1 MNNLKLLKMKLINTI
16 IISFLILFTTTQF
29 AISQENIKIKKSD
42 FRIEI
47 KEVGFKDAWK
57 NVKEGE
63 KLFSAG
69 LGTFPQ
75 ALEHYLKAYK
85 YNSDCA
91 KLNYKIGVCFLAT
104 DKFYHATEYL
114 EKAYLKDN
122 NVTDDIHYMLAR
134 AYHLNLD
141 FENAIEQYKAYYSS
155 FSVKELEKFDVG
167 VDNYIKQCK
176 YGMDLVNNPVRV
188 IINNL
193 GERVNSEYDDYNP
206 VLHPNMDI
214 MYFTSRRETDGKDK
228 RFEGDNKFY
237 ENVFTS
243 EQAGDVW
250 KKAELLDN
258 KLDSKGNESVLTIS
272 PDGNQIYLYN
282 GNENGGDIMVSELKK
297 GNWKSPKGISNKI
310 LSKEKET
317 TIAFSPDGT
326 EMFFVSNQDGT
337 IGGMDLFYSKLDE
350 KEKWSEPIN
359 MGAAINT
366 IYDEEGVYWHPKE
379 DKVYFSSQG
388 HNSMGGFD
396 VFVIERDEEGMWSN
410 PANLGYPINSPNDD
424 IFFKID
430 ENGKQAYYSSV
441 RDNGTGGKDIYKI
454 IFLGEEKEMKLNT
467 EDVLLAWKYKP
478 VDDMFYHDPTELKV
492 DTALFMVGMVTDSKT
507 AEKIELA
514 KVEVIDLDESKV
526 IATGLTDT
534 SGYYQVKIPK
544 KKDYGVEVTA
554 KNYLFYV
561 TIAKLSLK
569 QVVDSKITSNFQLD
583 KIDVGAKM
591 VLKNIFFETNKATI
605 KSESAAELERVAKL
619 LKENPTIRLEISG
632 HTDNV
637 GSYRANQKLS
647 EARAKSVVD
656 YLVEQGV
663 AEDRLEYKGYS
674 FNQPIADNN
683 TAEGRAQNRRVEFK
697 VLSK

>member
-1 MNNLKLLKMKLINTI
+1 MKVIKTI
-16 IISFLILFTTTQF
+16 IISFLILFTVTQF
-29 AISQENIKIKKSD
+29 AKAQEDIKIKKSD

-57 NVKEGE
+57 NVKKGE

-206 VLHPNMDI
+206 VLHPNLDI
-214 MYFTSRRETDGKDK
+214 MYFTSRRETDGKNK

-250 KKAELLDN
+250 KRAKILDN

-272 PDGNQIYLYN
+272 PDGNNIYLYN
-282 GNENGGDIMVSELKK
+282 GDEGGGDIMVSELKK
-297 GNWKSPKGISNKI
+297 GSWKSPKGISRRI
-310 LSKEKET
+310 LSKDKET

-441 RDNGTGGKDIYKI
+441 RDNGAGGKDIYKI
-454 IFLGEEKEMKLNT
+454 IFLGEEKEMKLKT
-467 EDVLLAWKYKP
+467 EDIYLAWNHKP
-478 VDDMFYHDPTELKV
+478 VENMFYHDPTELKV

-507 AEKIELA
+507 AEKIKLA
-514 KVEVIDLDESKV
+514 KVEVIDLDESKI

-534 SGYYQVKIPK
+534 SGYYKVKIPK

-554 KNYLFYV
+554 KDYLFFV
-561 TIAKLSLK
+561 TIANLSLK

-605 KSESAAELERVAKL
+605 KPESAAELERVAKL

-637 GSYRANQKLS
+637 GSYRANQRLS

-656 YLVEQGV
+656 YIVEQGV
-663 AEDRLEYKGYS
+663 AQDRLEYKGYS

>member
-1 MNNLKLLKMKLINTI
+1 MKLINTI
-16 IISFLILFTTTQF
+16 IISFLILFTTSQF
-29 AISQENIKIKKSD
+29 AISQEDVKIKKSD

-75 ALEHYLKAYK
+75 ALEHYLKAFK

-155 FSVKELEKFDVG
+155 FSVKELEEFEVG

-206 VLHPNMDI
+206 VLHPNLDI
-214 MYFTSRRETDGKDK
+214 MYFTSRRETDGKDR

-250 KKAELLDN
+250 KKAKILDN

-272 PDGNQIYLYN
+272 PDGNKIYLYN

-297 GNWKSPKGISNKI
+297 GSWKSPKGISRRI
-310 LSKEKET
+310 LTKDKET

-410 PANLGYPINSPNDD
+410 PTNLGYPINSPNDD

-441 RDNGTGGKDIYKI
+441 RDNGAGGKDIYKI
-454 IFLGEEKEMKLNT
+454 IFLGEEKEMKLKT
-467 EDVLLAWKYKP
+467 EDILLAWNYKP
-478 VDDMFYHDPTELKV
+478 IENMFYHDPVELKV
-492 DTALFMVGMVTDSKT
+492 DTALFMVGLVTDSKT
-507 AEKIELA
+507 AEKIKLA
-514 KVEVIDLDESKV
+514 KVEVIDLEESRV

-534 SGYYQVKIPK
+534 AGYYQVKIGK

-554 KNYLFYV
+554 KDYLFFV
-561 TIAKLSLK
+561 TMAQLSQK
-569 QVVDSKITSNFQLD
+569 QVVDSKIQANFQLD
-583 KIDVGAKM
+583 RIDVGAKM
-591 VLKNIFFETNKATI
+591 VLKNIFFETNKAAL
-605 KSESAAELERVAKL
+605 KEESTAELQRVAGL
-619 LKENPTIRLEISG
+619 LLDNPTIRLEISG

-656 YLVEQGV
+656 YLVQQGV

>member
-1 MNNLKLLKMKLINTI
+1 MKVIKIT
-16 IISFLILFTTTQF
+16 IISFLILFTTAQF
-29 AISQENIKIKKSD
+29 AISQEDIKIKKSD

-155 FSVKELEKFDVG
+155 FSVKELEKFEVG

-206 VLHPNMDI
+206 VLHPNLDI

-228 RFEGDNKFY
+228 RFEGDNKFF

-250 KKAELLDN
+250 KKAKLLDN

-272 PDGNQIYLYN
+272 PDGNKIYLYN
-282 GNENGGDIMVSELKK
+282 GDENGGDIMVSELKK
-297 GNWKSPKGISNKI
+297 GNWKSPKPFSRRI
-310 LSKEKET
+310 LSKAKET

-410 PANLGYPINSPNDD
+410 PTNLGYPINSPNDD

-441 RDNGTGGKDIYKI
+441 RDNGAGGKDIYKI
-454 IFLGEEKEMKLNT
+454 IFLGEEKEMKLKT
-467 EDVLLAWKYKP
+467 EDVLLAWNYKP

-507 AEKIELA
+507 AEKIKLA
-514 KVEVIDLDESKV
+514 KVEVIDLEESKV

-534 SGYYQVKIPK
+534 AGYYQVKIGK

-554 KNYLFYV
+554 KDYLFFV
-561 TIAKLSLK
+561 TMAQLSQK
-569 QVVDSKITSNFQLD
+569 QVVDSKIQANFQLD
-583 KIDVGAKM
+583 RIDVGAKM
-591 VLKNIFFETNKATI
+591 VLKNIFFETNKATL
-605 KSESAAELERVAKL
+605 KEESTAELQRVAGL
-619 LKENPTIRLEISG
+619 LLDNPTIRLEISG

-637 GSYRANQKLS
+637 GSYRANQRLS

-663 AEDRLEYKGYS
+663 SEDRLEYKGYS

>member
-1 MNNLKLLKMKLINTI
+1 MKVIKTT
-16 IISFLILFTTTQF
+16 IISFLILFTVAQF
-29 AISQENIKIKKSD
+29 ANAQEDIKIKKSD

-193 GERVNSEYDDYNP
+193 GGRVNSEYDDYNP
-206 VLHPNMDI
+206 VLHPNLDI
-214 MYFTSRRETDGKDK
+214 MYFTSRRKTDGKDR

-243 EQAGDVW
+243 EQVGDVW
-250 KKAELLDN
+250 KRAKILDN

-272 PDGNQIYLYN
+272 PDGTKIYLYN
-282 GNENGGDIMVSELKK
+282 GNENAGDILVSELKK
-297 GNWKSPKGISNKI
+297 GSWKSPKGISRRI
-310 LSKEKET
+310 LSKDKET

-326 EMFFVSNQDGT
+326 EMFFVSNQDGS

-350 KEKWSEPIN
+350 RENWTDPIN

-410 PANLGYPINSPNDD
+410 PTNLGYPINSPNDD

-441 RDNGTGGKDIYKI
+441 RDNGFGGKDIYKI
-454 IFLGEEKEMKLNT
+454 IFLGEEKEMKLKT
-467 EDVLLAWKYKP
+467 EDIFLAWNYNP
-478 VDDMFYHDPTELKV
+478 VEDMFYHDPTELKV
-492 DTALFMVGMVTDSKT
+492 DTALFMVGMVTDSKS
-507 AEKIELA
+507 AQPIELA
-514 KVEVIDLDESKV
+514 KIEIIDLDESKI

-534 SGYYQVKIPK
+534 SGLYKVKIPK

-554 KNYLFYV
+554 KDYLFFV
-561 TIAKLSLK
+561 SIAHLSIK
-569 QVVDSKITSNFQLD
+569 QVVDSKIRTNFQLD
-583 KIDVGAKM
+583 RIDVGAKM
-591 VLKNIFFETNKATI
+591 ILKNIFFETNKATI
-605 KSESAAELERVAKL
+605 KSESEAEMERVAKL
-619 LKENPTIRLEISG
+619 LNENPTIRLEISG

-637 GSYRANQKLS
+637 GSYRANQRLS

-674 FNQPIADNN
+674 FNQPVADNN
-683 TAEGRAQNRRVEFK
+683 TAQGRAQNRRVEFK
-697 VLSK
+697 VLSIK